1 MAGFATNKLDLVPD
15 HAILSEMT
23 CDEMLAVTE
32 DQRLMLFGI
41 LPGSTGSIIL
51 FGPHEPSYWPAIC
64 DSPEWQDRMPDPV
77 DQWSHR
83 IIERVAQ
90 VTGSKPHFPFGAQP
104 APFLKW
110 ALASDRAWQSPIR
123 MAVQAEAGLLV
134 SYRGALGLKYFI
146 RTSRRESPCPNCTK
160 PCMTACPVGTLISDD
175 YDLDACWGYM
185 LADPD
190 QRCLSAGCLVHR
202 TCPISSLHP
211 RMAEHSAYHMQQFL
225 K

>member
-1 MAGFATNKLDLVPD
+1 
-15 HAILSEMT
+15 
-23 CDEMLAVTE
+23 MLAVTE
-32 DQRLMLFGI
+32 DQRLTLFGI

-51 FGPHEPSYWPAIC
+51 LGPHEPSYWPTIC

-77 DQWSHR
+77 DRWSHR

-110 ALASDRAWQSPIR
+110 ALASDRAWQSPVV

-134 SYRGALGLKYFI
+134 SYRGALELPDYSI
-146 RTSRRESPCPNCTK
+146 QVSRGESPCPSCTK
-160 PCMTACPVGTLISDD
+160 PCMAACPVGALIGSD
-175 YDLDACWGYM
+175 YNLDACWGYM
-185 LADPD
+185 RADPD
-190 QRCLSAGCLVHR
+190 QSCLSTGCLVHR
-202 TCPISSLHP
+202 SCPISSLHP
-211 RMAEHSAYHMQQFL
+211 PIAEHSAYHMQQFI